1 MIPAKV
7 ASFIALNSN
16 SVSFFF
22 QRVFV
27 EGRLHNRF
35 FTLREMGLN
44 KTHRF
49 KDSQVWPNTYNSLK
63 CPPEICLMRI
73 F

>member
-44 KTHRF
+44 PPIQRF
-49 KDSQVWPNTYNSLK
+49 TSVTPTLIIVLNVPLK
-63 CPPEICLMRI
+63 SVL
-73 F
+73 